1 MEDVGLLYGNWVY
14 CSAILWQF
22 GIFYG
27 YFIYF
32 PPFWYV
38 APIKIW
44 QPRRSLKKK
53 MPEMQTILSCV
64 CTEIAMK

>member
-1 MEDVGLLYGNWVY
+1 MVILY
-14 CSAILWQF
+14 I
-22 GIFYG
+22 
-27 YFIYF
+27 F